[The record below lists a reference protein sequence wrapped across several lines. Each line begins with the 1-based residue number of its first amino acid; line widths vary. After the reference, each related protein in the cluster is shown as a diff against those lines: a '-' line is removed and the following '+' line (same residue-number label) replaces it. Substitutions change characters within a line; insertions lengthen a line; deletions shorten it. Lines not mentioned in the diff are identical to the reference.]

1 MDEDKYVASNRA
13 RMNAEESALMASLK
27 KLDARRATRRAA
39 ASPAR
44 DSVVRESKLLASI
57 ARLDDALKRQQS
69 NEGFDASASVPGWEH
84 GCVPRAPKPRS
95 MRVRLAREYEQFCR
109 RLLER
114 DVSHDG
120 CENECTLIGAPHA
133 PNAPNAARAR

>member
-1 MDEDKYVASNRA
+1 MDEDKYVASSRA

-69 NEGFDASASVPGWEH
+69 NEGFDASASVPAWEH
-84 GCVPRAPKPRS
+84 GCVPRATKPRS

-109 RLLER
+109 RILEC
-114 DVSHDG
+114 DVSRDTHAKD
-120 CENECTLIGAPHA
+120 CTPIGEPRAPSA
-133 PNAPNAARAR
+133 PTAARAR